1 LNKKERDFLSSVYNF
16 AHDAH
21 LGQKR
26 KSGEDYFI
34 HPLAVGISLHDKF

>member
-1 LNKKERDFLSSVYNF
+1 LNEKERAFLSSVYDF
-16 AHDAH
+16 AYDAH

-34 HPLAVGISLHDKF
+34 HPLAVSITLHEKF